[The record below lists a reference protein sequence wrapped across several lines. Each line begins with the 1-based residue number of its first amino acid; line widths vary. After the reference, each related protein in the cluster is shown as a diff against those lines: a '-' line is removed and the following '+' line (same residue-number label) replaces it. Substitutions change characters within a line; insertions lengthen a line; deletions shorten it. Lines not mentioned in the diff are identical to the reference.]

1 LQTTQKL
8 TSNNNF
14 RERKRVTGGTGTTG
28 TGASGRDR
36 GLRAAVSDGR
46 SRQIRP
52 ERERERE
59 VRRRQIRPERER
71 GAAGGGLRR
80 TEEDNSGK
88 GPERDAGRRI

>member
-52 ERERERE
+52 ERER
-59 VRRRQIRPERER
+59 
-71 GAAGGGLRR
+71 GAEGGGLRR